1 MNITIENNLGVDL
14 QSTIM
19 VLISTLLII
28 FIAKKFFWNA
38 VLDYIEKR
46 KAYLEGE
53 YQQANLARK
62 EGNEYKTQYEK
73 ELSNAKSYANEIVDQ
88 AKLEAKKEYQSII
101 DQAKKESNLM
111 IEKAK
116 VNIEFERKQAE
127 AQMNDR
133 IKEVAFSAA
142 EKMIK
147 KEINDST
154 KQQYVEEF
162 LENVNE

>member
-62 EGNEYKTQYEK
+62 EGDNYRNQYEQ
-73 ELSNAKSYANEIVDQ
+73 ELSNAKSYANEIVDH
-88 AKLEAKKEYQSII
+88 AKLEAQKEYQSII
-101 DQAKKESNLM
+101 EQAKKDSSLI

-116 VNIEFERKQAE
+116 ENIKFERKQAE
-127 AQMNDR
+127 AQINDR

-154 KQQYVEEF
+154 KQQYVDEF
-162 LENVNE
+162 LEKVNE

>member
-62 EGNEYKTQYEK
+62 EGNEYKAQYEK

-101 DQAKKESNLM
+101 DQAKKESSLM